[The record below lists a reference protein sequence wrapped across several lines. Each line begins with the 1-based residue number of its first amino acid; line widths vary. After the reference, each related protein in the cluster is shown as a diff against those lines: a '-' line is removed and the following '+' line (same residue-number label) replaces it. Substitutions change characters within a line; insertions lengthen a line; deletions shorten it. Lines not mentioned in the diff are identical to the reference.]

1 MGIVKRSGGHR
12 ANDDRP
18 TKREKRMP
26 IITAI
31 VLFFIV
37 AALLAALKWLENWLI
52 GIDLGDKPKAI
63 RKVDYRYTGN
73 GQIIGRNRND

>member
-63 RKVDYRYTGN
+63 RKVTYVTTSRGLVIKRE
-73 GQIIGRNRND
+73 G